1 MWKHLFLLLAS
12 FFPIAVCAQVKE
24 PFDKYIAAVSQ
35 PGLGEVVPDLRFH
48 NVLNYKKQQVRLSEF
63 KGKAILIDFWASF
76 CQPCL
81 AQFPKLQGIQDKF
94 QKELQVITITSDQ
107 QEKIVHMFNNIRS
120 QGFKMLTATN
130 DAKGSNDIIFSTFPH
145 KYIPHYVWIDKNQVL
160 KAVTGYEE
168 LTEDNIAK
176 LIAGNSLSDVNH
188 KTEDILNMSH
198 PALFTYQELG
208 MAEKMMLNDS
218 IAGLLEYSML
228 SGYNKKYPPSS
239 GIDFTG
245 IYAERR
251 IRLWNLPLCTM
262 LRLAFGKLSTD
273 PREQELVPMPRVF
286 FNIRDK
292 AILDKLLVNFTEA
305 PDSTSDMY
313 CYDLIVNKKGMRSL
327 QDKMKEDLYK
337 YFGVRGT
344 HVKKKIAC
352 YVLTMKDSL
361 KLTASDENYHEEGN
375 MYYLKL
381 KNTPFPKLVQHI
393 KGYNENSK
401 SSPYRGLES
410 AIIIDET
417 HFVSRID
424 INLTVC
430 MNDIPALK
438 SALAQYGIELCE
450 DERMVDVLLLED

>member
-1 MWKHLFLLLAS
+1 MWKCLFLLVVS
-12 FFPIAVCAQVKE
+12 FFSVIAYAQEKE
-24 PFDKYIAAVSQ
+24 PFDEYSATVSQ
-35 PGLGEVVPDLRFH
+35 PALGEIVPDLLFY
-48 NVLNYKKQQVRLSEF
+48 NVLNYKKHQLRLSEF
-63 KGKAILIDFWASF
+63 KEKAILIDFWASF

-81 AQFPKLQGIQDKF
+81 AQFPKLQEIQDKF
-94 QKELQVITITSDQ
+94 RKELQIITITTDQ
-107 QEKIVHMFNNIRS
+107 QQKIVQMLDNIRY
-120 QGFKMLTATN
+120 QGFEMVTATN
-130 DAKGSNDIIFSTFPH
+130 DDRGSNNIIFSTFPH
-145 KYIPHYVWIDKNQVL
+145 KYIPHYVWIDKNRVL
-160 KAVTGYEE
+160 RAVTGHKE
-168 LTEDNIAK
+168 LTEANIAK
-176 LIAGNSLSDVNH
+176 LIAGNSLSDVNQ
-188 KTEDILNMSH
+188 KTEEVLNISH

-218 IAGLLEYSML
+218 ITGLLEYSML

-239 GIDFTG
+239 GIDIAG
-245 IYAERR
+245 IYEERR

-262 LRLAFGKLSTD
+262 LRYAFGKLSAD

-305 PDSTSDMY
+305 PDTTSDMY
-313 CYDLIVNKKGMRSL
+313 CYDLIVNRKGMRVL
-327 QDKMKEDLYK
+327 QDKMKDDLYR

-344 HVKKKIAC
+344 YIKRKIAC
-352 YVLTMKDSL
+352 YVLTIKDSL
-361 KLTASDENYHEEGN
+361 LLRTSGEDRHEEGN

-381 KNTPFPKLVQHI
+381 KNVPFTRLVEHI

-401 SSPYRGLES
+401 STPYRGLES

-417 HFVSRID
+417 RFASRID
-424 INLTVC
+424 INLTVR

-450 DERMVDVLLLED
+450 DERMVDVLLVED